1 MRRTLVG
8 VVVVGLLVALAVP
21 VSAGQSSSRGLR
33 LIKTLHS
40 LTGTHRWY
48 VQTYDGHDVLGSYY
62 AVHTNLAGQTTS
74 VADGRKAV
82 SGAIPAAARVTAAGA
97 QANATAAGS
106 VADLVVLPG
115 HARLAWSVVDSAGI
129 QTLVDATTGAV
140 IKRTSIAQQDTGTG
154 RVFDPNPSVTLR
166 DETLT
171 DHDDAN
177 FKGIQAAYK
186 DVVLTNLDGSGYLN
200 GDFANVSGGHGPA
213 FSRDLSFDYNR
224 SNGWFEQ
231 VMSYY
236 GVTGAERYIQSLGF
250 SDVNNESQDVRAN
263 VYGGDNSFYI
273 PRLDKIIFGRGGVD
287 DAEDAEVI
295 WHEYG
300 HAIQDAQVPGFGSS
314 REAGSIGE
322 GFGDYWATT
331 MAEPVS
337 DGFHLACVA
346 DWDSTSYTTKVPHCL
361 RRVNLDITMD
371 DRTGEVHHDGQIWSR
386 ALWDMNQTLGRIVTD
401 TIVLEGQFSFTP
413 DTSFKTAAEVIVAT
427 ARALYGHGAQDVAQQ
442 AFEDRG
448 IL

>member
-1 MRRTLVG
+1 
-8 VVVVGLLVALAVP
+8 
-21 VSAGQSSSRGLR
+21 
-33 LIKTLHS
+33 
-40 LTGTHRWY
+40 
-48 VQTYDGHDVLGSYY
+48 
-62 AVHTNLAGQTTS
+62 
-74 VADGRKAV
+74 
-82 SGAIPAAARVTAAGA
+82 VTAAGA
-97 QANATAAGS
+97 EAKATVPGS
-106 VADLVVLPG
+106 AADLVVLPG
-115 HARLAWSVVDSAGI
+115 HARLAWSVVDGAGI
-129 QTLVDATTGAV
+129 ETLVDATTGAV
-140 IKRTSIAQQDTGTG
+140 IRRTRIAQQDTGTG

-171 DHDDAN
+171 DHNDAN
-177 FKGIQAAYK
+177 FKAIQAAYK
-186 DVVLTNLDGSGYLN
+186 NVVLTNLDGSGFLN
-200 GDFANVSGGHGPA
+200 GDYANVTGGHGPA
-213 FSRDLSFDYNR
+213 FSSDLTFDYNR

-236 GVTGAERYIQSLGF
+236 DVTGAERYIQGLGF

-273 PRLDKIIFGRGGVD
+273 PRLDRIVFGRGGVD

-300 HAIQDAQVPGFGSS
+300 HAIQDAQVPGFGAS
-314 REAGSIGE
+314 EQAGSIGE

-331 MAEPVS
+331 MSEPVS
-337 DGFHLACVA
+337 NGFHLACVA

-361 RRVNLDITMD
+361 RRVNLDIHVSDMN
-371 DRTGEVHHDGQIWSR
+371 GEVHHDGQIWSR
-386 ALWDMNQTLGRIVTD
+386 ALWDMNQNLGRTETD

-413 DTSFKTAAEVIVAT
+413 DTSFADAATVLVSTAKT
-427 ARALYGHGAQDVAQQ
+427 LYGKDAADVAQK